1 MTELTEYITRRH
13 QMTLVVVFA
22 LLASVVVYFLVA
34 FVLGQMGGASIESAL
49 AYQKLRRIAYG
60 FAFVYSIGLILFR
73 RAMLGSD
80 RLARVVTTRGV
91 RGLVDHLSTVTILLA
106 ALGEVVAIIGLIM
119 SLLSRVME
127 DMVRLGGV
135 GALLILYNFP
145 RRSKWFHLVE
155 AYQTATGVT
164 E

>member
-1 MTELTEYITRRH
+1 MTELTEYIMRRH
-13 QMTLVVVFA
+13 QMTLIVVFA
-22 LLASVVVYFLVA
+22 LFASVVVYFLVA
-34 FVLGQMGGASIESAL
+34 FLVGQMGGVSVESAL

-80 RLARVVTTRGV
+80 RLARVVMTRGV
-91 RGLVDHLSTVTILLA
+91 CGLVDHLSTMTILLA
-106 ALGEVVAIIGLIM
+106 ALGEVVAIIGLVT
-119 SLLSRVME
+119 SLLSRMME